1 MWYNTHKYY
10 GFYIMKKKQFSTEIN
25 RLLFEIASGQMGY
38 FTSQQAVTAGIT
50 NKNHSY
56 HIRSGHWKREMRGIY
71 RLQNYPTSD
80 YEELMVWY
88 LWTKN
93 RKDMPQ
99 GVFSHD
105 TALDLYELSDI
116 NPAKIHITVPKT
128 FQRFNTIPGEICL
141 HKGELKKFD
150 TKGFHGMKIT
160 TPIRTLVDL
169 VREGKIGAELIK
181 QSVAQGLKRGLI
193 NQKQIDE
200 NPEIM
205 EYFKK

>member
-1 MWYNTHKYY
+1 
-10 GFYIMKKKQFSTEIN
+10 MKKKQVSTDIN
-25 RLLFEIASGQMGY
+25 KVLFEIASGQMGY
-38 FTSQQAVTAGIT
+38 FTSQQAVNAGIT

-56 HIRSGHWKREMRGIY
+56 YIRASHWKREMRGIY
-71 RLQNYPTSD
+71 RLQNYPVSD

-93 RKDMPQ
+93 RKDIPQ

-128 FQRFNTIPGEICL
+128 FQRFNAIPNEICL
-141 HKGELKKFD
+141 HKGELKESD
-150 TKGFHGMKIT
+150 TKSFYGMKIT
-160 TPIRTLVDL
+160 TSIRTLVDL

-181 QSVAQGLKRGLI
+181 QAVGQGLKRGLI

-200 NPEIM
+200 NPEIT
-205 EYFKK
+205 EYWKK